1 MKNNRISGILF
12 STAAVAV
19 AVLLAVLAESGL
31 ESRIL
36 ANEAAVSLA
45 EMQRVSPKSESFSA
59 TEYTGEDKNIDAVFK
74 SDTGYVIKT
83 TTAGYAG
90 GITALTGIENDG
102 YVTGVLVTD
111 MRETPGLGGQ
121 SKTSEWFL
129 NQFIGKK
136 EAVAVGETVDALSGA
151 TVTSKAV
158 TNGVNSA
165 VAFVTGAD
173 IDSSATEWED

>member
-1 MKNNRISGILF
+1 
-12 STAAVAV
+12 
-19 AVLLAVLAESGL
+19 
-31 ESRIL
+31 
-36 ANEAAVSLA
+36 
-45 EMQRVSPKSESFSA
+45 
-59 TEYTGEDKNIDAVFK
+59 
-74 SDTGYVIKT
+74 
-83 TTAGYAG
+83 
-90 GITALTGIENDG
+90 NDG

-121 SKTSEWFL
+121 AKTSEWFL